1 METILRQ
8 NLMETI
14 LLVKVI
20 CTKGYAQSDG
30 TIGWKIS
37 MYKFKDKGSIMKSA
51 ESCGIIT
58 FVRRHSSGNL
68 ANIMDHIGERY
79 HL

>member
-1 METILRQ
+1 
-8 NLMETI
+8 METI

-37 MYKFKDKGSIMKSA
+37 MYKFMEKGA
-51 ESCGIIT
+51 P
-58 FVRRHSSGNL
+58 
-68 ANIMDHIGERY
+68 IGQI
-79 HL
+79 HGP

>member
-37 MYKFKDKGSIMKSA
+37 MYKFMEKGARLDK
-51 ESCGIIT
+51 
-58 FVRRHSSGNL
+58 FVVLKNVGRE
-68 ANIMDHIGERY
+68 ARY
-79 HL
+79 V

>member
-1 METILRQ
+1 METILQQKLMETILWQNLMKTILWQ

-37 MYKFKDKGSIMKSA
+37 MYKFMEKGA
-51 ESCGIIT
+51 P
-58 FVRRHSSGNL
+58 
-68 ANIMDHIGERY
+68 IGQIRGS
-79 HL
+79 

>member
-1 METILRQ
+1 
-8 NLMETI
+8 METI

-37 MYKFKDKGSIMKSA
+37 MYKFMEKGA
-51 ESCGIIT
+51 P
-58 FVRRHSSGNL
+58 
-68 ANIMDHIGERY
+68 IGQIRGPQECRETGAIRMETTMARERELY
-79 HL
+79 